1 MSTTVPAGTPIA
13 APTWSLARMW
23 PYLLLIAV
31 SAVLHFAWYQWPQT
45 VVLDEVYFPRYG
57 LAYLKGEYFFDLHPP
72 LGKLIYYVTAWLA
85 GLDPTFS
92 FATNQLPFP
101 DASYIAL
108 RIPARLAGTLLPLVL
123 AGVAL
128 ELGLSRWAALVVGAL
143 AALDNGLLV
152 MSRFAL
158 VDPFLLLFGFG
169 AFWFYLRGRDRNW
182 KWLVAAALLGGA
194 ALSVKWT
201 GLSFVALILLAEGLR
216 WLRAPN
222 ARGLARIGLVGLL
235 AVAVYVACF
244 VAHFSLAARSGPD
257 DAVMSRE
264 FQATLI
270 GNPNANDPALHRP
283 GWLSRFAELHQ
294 RMFENTRKSVAPHAY
309 ASKWYEWPFMGRSL
323 DLWAEHKGGQITH
336 IYFLGNPVVWWAAAY
351 CILYLLL
358 NFPPRVFSLAV
369 QRPGAAIDR
378 GEVSIVL
385 AYLANMLPFVPIAR
399 VLFTYHYLAA
409 LCVALIGLGYLL
421 DRCGEYRKPVGAVLI
436 ALAFGCNVYF
446 APLSYG
452 LPLSPGAFDNRFWMS
467 GWR

>member
-1 MSTTVPAGTPIA
+1 MIRTIPAGTSIA
-13 APTWSLARMW
+13 APTWSLARVW
-23 PYLLLIAV
+23 PYLLLVLV
-31 SAVLHFAWYQWPQT
+31 SAGLHFAWYQWPQT

-72 LGKLIYYVTAWLA
+72 LGKLIYFVTAWLA

-101 DASYIAL
+101 NSSYLAL

-123 AGVAL
+123 TGVAL
-128 ELGLSRWAALVVGAL
+128 ELGISRWAALVVGAL

-169 AFWFYLRGRDRNW
+169 AFWCYLRGRDQSW
-182 KWLVAAALLGGA
+182 KWLAATGLLGGA

-201 GLSFVALILLAEGLR
+201 GLSFVALMLLAEGVR
-216 WLRAPN
+216 WLQAPN
-222 ARGLARIGLVGLL
+222 ARGLARIGVVGLL

-244 VAHFSLAARSGPD
+244 AAHFALASRSGPD

-264 FQATLI
+264 FQATLV
-270 GNPNANDPALHRP
+270 GNPNASDPTLQRP
-283 GWLSRFAELHQ
+283 SWLSRFVELHQ

-309 ASKWYEWPFMGRSL
+309 SSKWYEWPFMARSL
-323 DLWAEHKGGQITH
+323 DLWAEHKDGLITH

-369 QRPGAAIDR
+369 HRPRVTIDR
-378 GEVSIVL
+378 VEVKIVL
-385 AYLANMLPFVPIAR
+385 AYLANLLPFVPIAR

-409 LCVALIGLGYLL
+409 LCVSLIGLGYLL
-421 DRCGEYRKPVGAVLI
+421 DRCGEYGKPLGAVLVV
-436 ALAFGCNVYF
+436 LAFACFLYF

-452 LPLSPGAFDNRFWMS
+452 LPLSPSAFDSRFWIS